1 LIPQDV
7 LTAVKDAADIVD
19 VISRYLSLKKTGK
32 SFKALCPFHAE
43 KTPSFVVHP
52 DRQFFRCYGCGKAG
66 DVFAFV
72 AEHEHVDFPEAVR
85 IVAAMVG
92 ITVPEPSR
100 ERGGPSKELKTRLY
114 ELHRWAARFYAH
126 QLAEADAGRV
136 ARDYL
141 AGRHFD
147 NETLEA
153 WSIGYAP
160 DAWEALGRAATRA
173 KFTGRELLASGLV
186 IARDGGEGYY
196 DRFRHRVMFPI
207 RDRQG
212 RVIGFGAR
220 ALGDSEVKYLNSPE
234 TPLFSKGR
242 CLYGL
247 DKARRAIA
255 DDGRVLI
262 VEGYTDVLMCHQMGI
277 ETAVATLGTALT
289 RDHLRRLQHYADRV
303 TLVFD
308 ADAAGEAA
316 VDRSLEVFADSD
328 LEALVATTEE
338 GTDPCEYL
346 VAQGRE
352 AFLARIGAARPL
364 FDVKL
369 DLASRRH
376 GIETAD
382 GRARAIDE
390 VLAVVALV
398 SNPAKADLL
407 VQQTA
412 KRMGVEQDTVRR
424 RLAAL
429 RRPRRRRRQEKQAAA
444 PQVPIDP
451 AERGVLCSVLAKPEL
466 VPCVLARVEMKDFQD
481 ARVRRILEQCIE
493 LYDRE
498 GDIDHAELAAALQDT
513 ELAALVAEIVTSEL
527 GTGNWEP
534 WLQDCLARL
543 EERAGRAEMRRLTE
557 NVAREAGGYDRDA
570 LAALQEHYRRRAG
583 HAPPADDDGQ

>member
-1 LIPQDV
+1 MCIRD
-7 LTAVKDAADIVD
+7 
-19 VISRYLSLKKTGK
+19 S
-32 SFKALCPFHAE
+32 LCPFHAE

-289 RDHLRRLQHYADRV
+289 RDHVRRLQHYADRV

-308 ADAAGEAA
+308 ADAAGAAAAERALEIFLAQQIHVRVATVPEGKDPCDYCLSSGADALRKVISDAPDALQYVWSRAQEAWRGA
-316 VDRSLEVFADSD
+316 GGSLADRRRVMDDFLRLVVSSTTWGGIDEIRRGQLAQHIGHMLNISAADLQQQMRRRVGEGADLGDRPHAVAGVLGGDVDR
-328 LEALVATTEE
+328 
-338 GTDPCEYL
+338 
-346 VAQGRE
+346 Q
-352 AFLARIGAARPL
+352 
-364 FDVKL
+364 
-369 DLASRRH
+369 
-376 GIETAD
+376 
-382 GRARAIDE
+382 
-390 VLAVVALV
+390 
-398 SNPAKADLL
+398 
-407 VQQTA
+407 
-412 KRMGVEQDTVRR
+412 
-424 RLAAL
+424 
-429 RRPRRRRRQEKQAAA
+429 
-444 PQVPIDP
+444 
-451 AERGVLCSVLAKPEL
+451 
-466 VPCVLARVEMKDFQD
+466 
-481 ARVRRILEQCIE
+481 
-493 LYDRE
+493 YDRVDEQVSHGQAVLHGLGDDGGAHGDASVHVARHAGLVDRKGDELRAGLDGE
-498 GDIDHAELAAALQDT
+498 GDIAVQFGLARLGGVYYRGVPGGFEGGLHD
-513 ELAALVAEIVTSEL
+513 VEL
-527 GTGNWEP
+527 GGVDAKCGVGDFLDGLDQPEHVV
-534 WLQDCLARL
+534 DCLAPGGADVDVQGVG
-543 EERAGRAEMRRLTE
+543 AGL
-557 NVAREAGGYDRDA
+557 
-570 LAALQEHYRRRAG
+570 
-583 HAPPADDDGQ
+583 